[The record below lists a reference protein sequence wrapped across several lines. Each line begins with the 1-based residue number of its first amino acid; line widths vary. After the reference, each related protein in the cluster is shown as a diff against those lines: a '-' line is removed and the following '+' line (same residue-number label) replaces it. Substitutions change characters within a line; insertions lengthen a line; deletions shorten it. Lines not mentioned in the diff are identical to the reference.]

1 MKKKVTAPLSYDPGK
16 GRPKEHLAYLNWQEM
31 QQLQRL
37 NGGNMEF
44 GPRGLPSFP
53 PADAKGSS
61 SKASSSSSRSS
72 GGGGRDSGQAAARSS
87 GSSKSSGSS
96 YGGGG
101 RDSGSKGGGG
111 GAAPKGGVSAGGG
124 GGGGGRDSG
133 AKGNVGMGKAPSAAK
148 APSYGGGG
156 RDTGR
161 AAPKPSSAATSGVRS
176 ISRVTPSYSPPR
188 AALQAVRRGAGS
200 ISGTMLGNNDPV
212 AQTRSLQAITN
223 AVNERYGTSYSPG
236 QISEFSR
243 AIAGEAAGENR
254 FGRAAVANTMF
265 NRISLAQEDPKK
277 YGYMGGTSPEKLMSK
292 YDATGLR
299 EGTKPNSAYKSAV
312 PGTPSFQAG
321 LTAIAD
327 AVSPLSEFSQTAT
340 PRVLNATHYYNPKD
354 ANPKWGARSGREF
367 QQVGGHLFGNDEQSE
382 KAVSSVRSK
391 VSQPAPTMTSAAPG
405 VPIPQ
410 IKPFND
416 PSRFKLKDPNILD
429 NVNPVALTKL
439 IRLQEQYGAPLT
451 ITSGHRNPLLNK
463 QVGGAERSQHIPGNA
478 IDIKTP
484 GASAEDTARLIR
496 EASSVGFTGIGGY
509 RSGAIH
515 VDVGNKRV
523 WSPDSAP
530 KEIKEALR
538 GHSSGAIPKSKIDYA
553 ALESRPSTVRVVP
566 ASSNAQASGPARMSP
581 VAQLALQ
588 GAVAAGKVLGSP
600 SDYKIPSIKEA
611 SAFTK
616 NMVPDS
622 VKIGYMQGEAERF
635 GRKIPSYVASGVSSI
650 GRGIAGAISD
660 RGSVQ
665 QASSEAPSE
674 YSDAQF
680 QPYGMTYEQQQKYQ
694 ETEDRK
700 NKFMKGA
707 APVAGIASPVP
718 LVGLGLNLANKAID
732 KAAEAKINK
741 YVASSPA
748 ERAEQ
753 ERKDPSLIGWAR
765 VIGVQ
770 PQSDYSVYQNW
781 AEERGLRGPGESRGE
796 RQGDQGDIRY
806 AGGVGALPTAT
817 TPIDTSTTPP
827 PTSGR
832 RPYQYYQWDVGVN
845 IPSPGD
851 PNYTSYQ
858 EYLSKRTQ
866 PYQV

>member
-31 QQLQRL
+31 QELQRL

-111 GAAPKGGVSAGGG
+111 GAAPKSGGG
-124 GGGGGRDSG
+124 GGGGGGGGARDSG

-161 AAPKPSSAATSGVRS
+161 AAPKPSSAARPAAAPSGVRS
-176 ISRVTPSYSPPR
+176 IPTVSRVPGVRTPSESQISGALSRASARTTQPRDEQGPISSKISPESYGWASTGPSRLAAHQAQRIYGRDLAMAGEKFSQKEFDTLLSSNTISDPSLKAQVESLSPEMRKNAAILSSAAKIYGVDPR
-188 AALQAVRRGAGS
+188 IAIGMGAAESNLGTLKDRKNSQYQGLMQFGNAAWSEAADEKSKALGKKDPWASAQAGMNYIKQNTDRFVQRFGSEPTLRDVYGMHQQGAG
-200 ISGTMLGNNDPV
+200 
-212 AQTRSLQAITN
+212 
-223 AVNERYGTSYSPG
+223 
-236 QISEFSR
+236 
-243 AIAGEAAGENR
+243 
-254 FGRAAVANTMF
+254 
-265 NRISLAQEDPKK
+265 
-277 YGYMGGTSPEKLMSK
+277 GYMGLVGNPGRPAYQVVGLDAVMQNLPKSMRNQRTAKNITSEQFADIITKYPEKKLASLSK
-292 YDATGLR
+292 
-299 EGTKPNSAYKSAV
+299 
-312 PGTPSFQAG
+312 TPEQ
-321 LTAIAD
+321 I
-327 AVSPLSEFSQTAT
+327 
-340 PRVLNATHYYNPKD
+340 
-354 ANPKWGARSGREF
+354 SGRT
-367 QQVGGHLFGNDEQSE
+367 
-382 KAVSSVRSK
+382 AVASGAGATNV
-391 VSQPAPTMTSAAPG
+391 VPTSAEA
-405 VPIPQ
+405 Q
-410 IKPFND
+410 
-416 PSRFKLKDPNILD
+416 PS
-429 NVNPVALTKL
+429 
-439 IRLQEQYGAPLT
+439 
-451 ITSGHRNPLLNK
+451 
-463 QVGGAERSQHIPGNA
+463 
-478 IDIKTP
+478 
-484 GASAEDTARLIR
+484 
-496 EASSVGFTGIGGY
+496 GF
-509 RSGAIH
+509 S
-515 VDVGNKRV
+515 
-523 WSPDSAP
+523 
-530 KEIKEALR
+530 
-538 GHSSGAIPKSKIDYA
+538 
-553 ALESRPSTVRVVP
+553 
-566 ASSNAQASGPARMSP
+566 RMSP

-770 PQSDYSVYQNW
+770 PQNDYSVYQNW
-781 AEERGLRGPGESRGE
+781 AEERGLRGPGESRGGQ
-796 RQGDQGDIRY
+796 QGDQGDIRY
-806 AGGVGALPTAT
+806 AGGIGALPTAT
-817 TPIDTSTTPP
+817 TPIDTSTTPA

-845 IPSPGD
+845 IPSPTD